1 MSHECQCHNGGC
13 SSPVAEGPFLLTPQ
27 ERDAIEH
34 EKHHYEDARAAS
46 IEALKIVQKQ
56 RGWVPDGAIP
66 AIAEILNIADSDVEG
81 VATFYSQIFRQPV
94 GRHVIRLCDSV
105 VCFITGYQS
114 VLSALQDQ
122 LGIGLGETTT
132 DGGVTLLPVCCLGNC
147 GKGPTLMI
155 DNDTHAFGAGDSLT
169 QDQLTQLLE
178 RYP

>member
-13 SSPVAEGPFLLTPQ
+13 AAPVAEIPFQLTAQ

-66 AIAEILNIADSDVEG
+66 AIAGVLGIADSDVEG

-114 VLSALQDQ
+114 VLQALQDQ
-122 LGIGLGETTT
+122 LGIGLGQTTA
-132 DGGVTLLPVCCLGNC
+132 DGRFTLLPVCCLGNC
-147 GKGPTLMI
+147 DKGPTLMI
-155 DNDTHAFGAGDSLT
+155 DDDTHSFGAGESLT
-169 QDQLTQLLE
+169 QAELTLLLE